1 MSALVDVMNF
11 LYDNNRDDLS
21 DKLERNIMLF
31 TEETTDI
38 RKGLKAWKEYANHL
52 EHCVECFE
60 MTPEYCEFG
69 APLKIDANKY
79 GKEQK

>member
-1 MSALVDVMNF
+1 MSDL
-11 LYDNNRDDLS
+11 DDAVRWCVKQS
-21 DKLERNIMLF
+21 YSAMLQVIGDRAVK
-31 TEETTDI
+31 ELADI